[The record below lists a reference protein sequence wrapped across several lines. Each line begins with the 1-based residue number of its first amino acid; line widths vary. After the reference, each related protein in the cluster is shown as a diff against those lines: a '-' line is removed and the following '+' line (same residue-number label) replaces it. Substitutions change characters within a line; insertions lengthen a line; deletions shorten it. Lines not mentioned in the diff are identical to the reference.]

1 MKKFLLALSS
11 VFLFAASPLSAQ
23 ITLHADSVLLNDGSV
38 FGRDEV
44 MTIKFDSLHTLLNQ
58 QFDNAGH
65 NFVSDSFDGYGGM
78 FTFDTSG
85 SIHSSHLFTTG
96 DASGFLLID
105 AEAMADTA
113 RATLT
118 SPAFSTTGFNTLR
131 VIMNHHYKYSVYDSA
146 VNLMISTDNT
156 NWDVVESFSANAM
169 DRGTSVAFVTD
180 TFSLGA
186 QYLNKPSVR
195 LRLVYASDTGF
206 QWAVNNIKVVSDKFA
221 YGYAFFKPATNK
233 NWDLSNIQYDGGY
246 KVYVRKAAPAPYRF
260 IDSLYNEEFNNIQH
274 TTYSQNYFTTSGII
288 AHADL
293 TYGQEIPLNAITGG
307 TNDTLSIPTQFVLQ
321 YSGLHVKQAFPMT
334 YNSKW
339 GSDFRFS
346 SLFYLRGFG
355 LSAGQLVNGL
365 RKTQI
370 TSKDTVVGW
379 GKIRVRDGAGIVQ
392 PYVDVLQLK
401 TDYTQVD
408 SFLCTNSPINQQDR
422 ITIFK
427 NFMGNFS
434 GVDTPAIITQYTKLS
449 YMRAGEIH
457 PMVTV
462 FMNDTFVYKIEIHT
476 NNPWPATVP
485 QATAEQHNKV
495 NIYPN
500 PVSGRMV
507 NVEVPGA
514 ENGKWNCQIF
524 NTIGQHVANQAL
536 DISSVNYRAEVQI
549 PSVVTTGIY
558 YLHITKDGATVAVK
572 QVEVQN

>member
-11 VFLFAASPLSAQ
+11 VFLFAAAPLSAQ

-38 FGRDEV
+38 FGRDQV
-44 MTIKFDSLHTLLNQ
+44 MTIKFDSLYTLLDQ
-58 QFDNAGH
+58 RFDSAGH
-65 NFVSDSFDGYGGM
+65 NFVSDTFNGHGGM

-85 SIHSSHLFTTG
+85 SIHSSHLFVTNDG
-96 DASGFLLID
+96 SGFVIMNG
-105 AEAMADTA
+105 EAYGDTS
-113 RATLT
+113 RVTLT
-118 SPAFSTTGFNTLR
+118 SPAFSTTGFNTLK
-131 VIMNHHYKYSVYDSA
+131 VTMNHHYKYNTYDSA
-146 VNLMISTDNT
+146 ANLMISTDNT
-156 NWDVVESFSANAM
+156 NWDLIKSYSADAM
-169 DRGTSVAFVTD
+169 DKGLSTVFAND
-180 TFSLGA
+180 TFTLGA

-195 LRLVYASDTGF
+195 LRLVYASDSGY
-206 QWAVNNIKVVSDKFA
+206 QWAVNSMKVISDKFD

-233 NWDLSNIQYDGGY
+233 NWDLANIQYDGGT
-246 KVYVRKAAPAPYRF
+246 KEYVRRAAPAPYRF
-260 IDSLYNEEFNNIQH
+260 IDSIYNEEFKNIQY
-274 TTYSQNYFTTSGII
+274 TTYIQNYFTSSGII

-307 TNDTLSIPTQFVLQ
+307 TNDTLSIPVQFVIQ
-321 YSGLHVKQAFPMT
+321 YTGLYVKQAFPMT

-339 GSDFRFS
+339 GSDFRHS
-346 SLFYLRGFG
+346 SLFYLKGFG
-355 LSAGQLVNGL
+355 LSAGQVVNGL
-365 RKTQI
+365 RKTHI
-370 TSKDTVVGW
+370 TSRDTVVGW
-379 GKIRVRDGAGIVQ
+379 GKIRVKDGAGIVQ

-401 TDYTQVD
+401 TVYTQED
-408 SFLCTNSPINQQDR
+408 SFLCTNSPLNEQNKIA
-422 ITIFK
+422 IFK
-427 NFMGNFS
+427 DFMGNLS
-434 GVDTPAIITQYTKLS
+434 GIDTPALTTQYTKIS

-462 FMNDTFVYKIEIHT
+462 FMNDTFVYKIEVHA

-514 ENGKWNCQIF
+514 DNGTWNCQIF
-524 NTIGQHVANQAL
+524 NTVGQHVANQAL
-536 DISSVNYRAEVQI
+536 DISSVNHRAEVQI